1 MGRPLAFLVTPG
13 QSADCHAAE
22 ALLRSLPTGSL
33 VMADRAYDTNAV
45 HEQIQSQG
53 AVPNIQPKRNQ
64 LWKCCF
70 SPFLYRGRN
79 AIERM
84 FCRLKDFRR
93 VATRYDKLATNFMA
107 AVQLAA
113 IVSYWL

>member
-1 MGRPLAFLVTPG
+1 VLTPG
-13 QSADCHAAE
+13 QAADCRVAE
-22 ALLRSLPTGSL
+22 ALLRNLPRGSL

-45 HEQIQSQG
+45 RQQIQSQG
-53 AVPNIQPKRNQ
+53 AVPNIPPKRNR

-93 VATRYDKLATNFMA
+93 IATRYDKLATNFLA